1 MAPHLLDQID
11 EPGDLRELTH
21 EELAQVAQ
29 DARDT
34 IISVITERGG
44 HLASNLGVVEL
55 TLALHRIFDS
65 PTDRIVW
72 DTTNQLYTHKLV
84 TGRRDEFKDIRL
96 EGGLSGFGEPS
107 ESLHD
112 TLAAGHAGTGL
123 SIALGIAEGAENRKL
138 DSWTIAV
145 VGDGAMTSGSS
156 FEALNNIVHLNPEK
170 LIVILNDN
178 GMSISENI
186 GFLTNWRKRLIT
198 HPEYQSMIERMKAL
212 SKRMPTGELMYGLVK
227 RFNTALAGFIVPTM
241 FWTEMGFQYLGPID
255 GHDFKQLEQ
264 TLKQARTP
272 TGLVPLVHVVTHKGH
287 GYEPAEDDP
296 VRFHQPS
303 SPLGDASGAPTY
315 SSVFAQ
321 TITRIMQEDE
331 SVVGISAAMLEGT
344 GLVGVQ
350 REFPERVFDVGIA
363 EQHAVSMAAGMASAG
378 LNPFVSIYSTFLQ
391 RAFDQIVHDVCLQ
404 NLPVTLIADRAG
416 IVGED
421 GKTHHGAFDITYLRC
436 LPNAVVAA
444 PSNEN
449 ELQHLVY
456 TSYKHRGPFAIR
468 IARGAA
474 VGVPLDSDLKELPL
488 GKGYVVREGRDVVIF
503 GLGKANNAAEEAA
516 EILAEYGID
525 CGVVNPVFVKPLDI
539 ELLLEHRSQRPP
551 DCHGGR
557 ERDSRRVRLG
567 GAGSARRC
575 WRERRSGPPYRYAGL
590 LHRAR
595 HCCRPATTAATG
607 RTGHCRKSAEHI
619 LPERYEEI
627 SRQRSRPG
635 SGSGGVAGSD
645 VPATKRGST
654 VGTFSWPLR
663 ISSMDGRETRDVE
676 ATVDTG
682 AAYTTLPGSLL
693 REIGVTPMG
702 KRRFLLADGRRIE
715 LDYGES
721 PCIRRRRERGD
732 SGGLWR
738 RRCPSPAG
746 SLHPG
751 GSGPSCGP
759 SGATTGPDAPHYVLG
774 EALSRQESRLVSLL
788 GRHKGSAHTWPA
800 ISKPLKQTEPSQPDA
815 VPD

>member
-1 MAPHLLDQID
+1 MAPPPRLLDNID
-11 EPGDLRELTH
+11 EPGDLKDLTH

-55 TLALHRIFDS
+55 TLALHRVFDS
-65 PTDRIVW
+65 PRDRIVW

-107 ESLHD
+107 ESPHD

-123 SIALGIAEGAENRKL
+123 SIALGVAEGAANLKR

-156 FEALNNIVHLNPEK
+156 FEALNNIVHLDPDK
-170 LIVILNDN
+170 FVVVLNDN

-198 HPEYQSMIERMKAL
+198 HPEYQAMIERMKAL

-264 TLKQARTP
+264 TLNQARTAATTP
-272 TGLVPLVHVVTHKGH
+272 GGLVPLVHVVTHKGH

-303 SPLGDASGAPTY
+303 SPLGDSSGAPTY
-315 SSVFAQ
+315 SSVFAN
-321 TITRIMQEDE
+321 TVTRIMDEDE

-344 GLVGVQ
+344 GLVSVQ
-350 REFPERVFDVGIA
+350 GKYPDRVFDVGIA

-444 PSNEN
+444 PMDEN
-449 ELQHLVY
+449 ELQHLIY
-456 TSYKHRGPFAIR
+456 TAYRHQGPFAIR

-474 VGVPLDSDLKELPL
+474 VGVPLDSDLKELPI
-488 GKGYVVREGRDVVIF
+488 GRGRVVREGRDVAIF
-503 GLGKANNAAEEAA
+503 GLGKSASAAMEAA
-516 EILAEYGID
+516 EMLAEYGID
-525 CGVVNPVFVKPLDI
+525 CGVVNPIFVKPLDI
-539 ELLLEHRSQRPP
+539 ELLLDTARSVPRIVTVEENVMA
-551 DCHGGR
+551 GGF
-557 ERDSRRVRLG
+557 
-567 GAGSARRC
+567 GSAVL
-575 WRERRSGPPYRYAGL
+575 EALAEAGMDDVDV
-590 LHRAR
+590 HRIGMPDFFIE
-595 HCCRPATTAATG
+595 HGTAADQRHSLQLDAQG
-607 RTGHCRKSAEHI
+607 I
-619 LPERYEEI
+619 VER
-627 SRQRSRPG
+627 
-635 SGSGGVAGSD
+635 
-645 VPATKRGST
+645 
-654 VGTFSWPLR
+654 
-663 ISSMDGRETRDVE
+663 
-676 ATVDTG
+676 
-682 AAYTTLPGSLL
+682 
-693 REIGVTPMG
+693 
-702 KRRFLLADGRRIE
+702 
-715 LDYGES
+715 
-721 PCIRRRRERGD
+721 
-732 SGGLWR
+732 
-738 RRCPSPAG
+738 
-746 SLHPG
+746 
-751 GSGPSCGP
+751 
-759 SGATTGPDAPHYVLG
+759 VLG
-774 EALSRQESRLVSLL
+774 EFF
-788 GRHKGSAHTWPA
+788 
-800 ISKPLKQTEPSQPDA
+800 PDA
-815 VPD
+815 TRLPHQEVAAAS

>member
-1 MAPHLLDQID
+1 MSDRLLDQID
-11 EPGDLRELTH
+11 EPGDLRTLTH

-29 DARDT
+29 EARDI

-55 TLALHRIFDS
+55 TLALHRVFDS
-65 PTDRIVW
+65 PKDRMVW

-107 ESLHD
+107 ESPHD

-123 SIALGIAEGAENRKL
+123 SIALGVAEGAANQKL

-170 LIVILNDN
+170 FIIVLNDN

-198 HPEYQSMIERMKAL
+198 HPEYQAMIERMKAL
-212 SKRMPTGELMYGLVK
+212 SKRVPTGELMYDLVK

-264 TLKQARTP
+264 TLKQAMTP
-272 TGLVPLVHVVTHKGH
+272 TGLVPVVHVVTHKGH

-303 SPLGDASGAPTY
+303 SPLGDSSGAPTY

-321 TITRIMQEDE
+321 TISRIMREDE

-350 REFPERVFDVGIA
+350 REFPDRVFDVGIA

-404 NLPVTLIADRAG
+404 NLPVTIIADRAG

-421 GKTHHGAFDITYLRC
+421 GKTHHGAFDITYMRC

-444 PSNEN
+444 PMDEN

-456 TSYKHRGPFAIR
+456 TAYKHRGPFAIR

-488 GKGYVVREGRDVVIF
+488 GKGSVVREGRDVVIF
-503 GLGKANNAAEEAA
+503 GLGKASNAALEAA
-516 EILAEYGID
+516 DMLTEYGIE
-525 CGVVNPVFVKPLDI
+525 CGVVNPIFVKPLDI
-539 ELLLEHRSQRPP
+539 DLLLDTARSVPRIVTVEENVLA
-551 DCHGGR
+551 GGF
-557 ERDSRRVRLG
+557 
-567 GAGSARRC
+567 GSAVL
-575 WRERRSGPPYRYAGL
+575 EALAEAGMDDVSVNRIGMPDL
-590 LHRAR
+590 FIEHG
-595 HCCRPATTAATG
+595 TAADQRHRLQLDAQGIAERVLTG
-607 RTGHCRKSAEHI
+607 FF
-619 LPERYEEI
+619 P
-627 SRQRSRPG
+627 
-635 SGSGGVAGSD
+635 D
-645 VPATKRGST
+645 ATKRSQQE
-654 VGTFSWPLR
+654 V
-663 ISSMDGRETRDVE
+663 
-676 ATVDTG
+676 AAG
-682 AAYTTLPGSLL
+682 A
-693 REIGVTPMG
+693 
-702 KRRFLLADGRRIE
+702 
-715 LDYGES
+715 
-721 PCIRRRRERGD
+721 
-732 SGGLWR
+732 
-738 RRCPSPAG
+738 
-746 SLHPG
+746 
-751 GSGPSCGP
+751 
-759 SGATTGPDAPHYVLG
+759 
-774 EALSRQESRLVSLL
+774 
-788 GRHKGSAHTWPA
+788 
-800 ISKPLKQTEPSQPDA
+800 
-815 VPD
+815 